1 MMKKNFLVFIA
12 IIVAI
17 VSCKKK
23 DIITD
28 PVIVDSV
35 ISDARTVLLKNI
47 EADRLPGPYYHFE
60 YDSLHF
66 VKRIS
71 FASDFFVYDVSYEN
85 KRVSKITNII
95 NQNTLVYKYNNKQV
109 SDINEFSGINGKQVF
124 NYHFSYNSGKQLVQ
138 VFWYR

>member
-47 EADRLPGPYYHFE
+47 EADRLPSPYYHFE

-71 FASDFFVYDVSYEN
+71 FASDFFAYDVSYEN
-85 KRVSKITNII
+85 KRVSKMTNII
-95 NQNTLVYKYNNKQV
+95 HHSSLVYKYTDKQV
-109 SDINEFSGINGKQVF
+109 SEINEFSGTNGKLVF
-124 NYHFSYNSGKQLVQ
+124 NYHFSYNSDKQLE
-138 VFWYR
+138 